1 MSPAPDIDTLTP
13 VVARVLRI
21 DDVTW
26 GDSQKNFLVRYR
38 GQLYGEDTA
47 AAYDQLATSLRP
59 LNITPLF
66 RLEDKRHVV
75 ILMPGVIRPRTS
87 SISWNIALLA
97 LTIFSTFLVGAA
109 NDYAG
114 SGDIFTVY
122 KYALANLWRGW
133 PFAVSLMAILL
144 AHEFG
149 HYLVGRFHHTAVT
162 LPYFLPMPIPG
173 SFGTLGAFIQLKE
186 VPKNRRILLDIGV
199 AGPLAGLI
207 VAIPVLLIGLRL
219 SSIDPIPLFFQA
231 GQGIQVEGNSIL
243 YLLLKYSIFHQL
255 LPHPASY
262 AGLSPLLFW
271 VRYFFTG
278 LPAPLGGTDVMLSPI
293 AWAGWVGLLVTSL
306 NLIPAGQLD
315 GGHLLYVLAG
325 RRAARI
331 VPIILLLL
339 ILMGLVWPGW
349 WLWAFLIFIFG
360 RIYAEPLDQI
370 TQLDGRRKAIALL
383 GLLIFILVFIP
394 VPLRVFGGI

>member
-26 GDSQKNFLVRYR
+26 GDSQKNYLVRYR

-109 NDYAG
+109 NDYGG

-122 KYALANLWRGW
+122 KYALVNLWRGW

-219 SSIDPIPLFFQA
+219 SSIDPIPLLFQA

-278 LPAPLGGTDVMLSPI
+278 LPAPLGGTDVMLSPV

-383 GLLIFILVFIP
+383 GLVIFILVFIP